1 MATGHIAGA
10 PSPVA
15 AAAVA
20 AAVAAAA
27 AASSSAGPARQDG
40 EVSGR

>member
-15 AAAVA
+15 AVA
-20 AAVAAAA
+20 MAAAAA
-27 AASSSAGPARQDG
+27 AASSSAGPAHQGG